1 MKLGFHKVRRPF
13 HQMNIA
19 HAKVRTCMPSGFGG
33 CSETGNKPTAIDWAN
48 WCFGPPFTWS
58 SRYWDGTP
66 EMAHHFYAMTA
77 KLIKQK
83 YPGIQVGGP
92 ASGASPSF
100 FPCGDMS
107 PSSLGMTWIRD
118 FLLNVKAQGA
128 PLDFFS
134 FHYYGQG
141 QGQDS
146 SGALGSLPDV
156 YQSFVDVIALV
167 GGFGDLP
174 IAITEY
180 NAPFALGNKSAFVG
194 SIAGAAT
201 NAAKIAFWVTKPRM
215 HAAFLYQGVSGAFEA
230 LNPYSWPL
238 GCHAEVQRV
247 QKSRRFWI
255 VAKACFFYLQILMRI
270 EIEHWQ
276 IGT

>member
-1 MKLGFHKVRRPF
+1 MKLGFYKVRRPF

-19 HAKVRTCMPSGFGG
+19 HAEVRTCMPSGFGG

-134 FHYYGQG
+134 FHYYGRKTLR
-141 QGQDS
+141 
-146 SGALGSLPDV
+146 ALLAPSQMCIRALWMSLLQWEVLETCLLPSPNTTRLLCLATKVPLLVPLLVQRQMLRRSLFGSLSPGCMRP
-156 YQSFVDVIALV
+156 SSTREFLV
-167 GGFGDLP
+167 L
-174 IAITEY
+174 
-180 NAPFALGNKSAFVG
+180 LK
-194 SIAGAAT
+194 
-201 NAAKIAFWVTKPRM
+201 
-215 HAAFLYQGVSGAFEA
+215 H
-230 LNPYSWPL
+230 
-238 GCHAEVQRV
+238 
-247 QKSRRFWI
+247 
-255 VAKACFFYLQILMRI
+255 
-270 EIEHWQ
+270 
-276 IGT
+276 

>member
-1 MKLGFHKVRRPF
+1 
-13 HQMNIA
+13 
-19 HAKVRTCMPSGFGG
+19 MPSAFQ
-33 CSETGNKPTAIDWAN
+33 CSEAGNKPTAIDWAN

-77 KLIKQK
+77 KLIKER
-83 YPGIQVGGP
+83 YPGIRVGGP

-134 FHYYGQG
+134 FHYYDQG
-141 QGQDS
+141 QGQDNS
-146 SGALGSLPDV
+146 TVLGSLPDV
-156 YQSFVDVIALV
+156 YQSFVDVIASV

-180 NAPFALGNKSAFVG
+180 NAPFALGNESAFVG

-201 NAAKIAFWVTKPRM
+201 NAAKMAFWVTKPRM

-238 GCHAEVQRV
+238 GCRAQVG
-247 QKSRRFWI
+247 W
-255 VAKACFFYLQILMRI
+255 
-270 EIEHWQ
+270 
-276 IGT
+276 